1 MSTDFSDIG
10 RQKTDL
16 TFLEEVYSIPGGSEL
31 RNCIQCGT
39 CSGSCPT
46 SRDMDF
52 SPRRIFAL
60 TRAGYRDTVLSSTA
74 IWMCVSC
81 YSCYARCPKG
91 IKITDIFYKLKQ
103 LAKKYDYK
111 NPAAKKARVM
121 SDEFYK
127 TVKTYGR
134 NHEMT
139 MLRNFMLKTDP
150 IGAMGSAPL
159 GMHLMAQG
167 RLSMFA
173 KKDKSADDVAKIL
186 AKVDE
191 MEGGKA

>member
-1 MSTDFSDIG
+1 MGTDFSETG

-16 TFLEEVYSIPGGSEL
+16 AFLEEVYSIPGGSEL
-31 RNCIQCGT
+31 RNCVQCGT

-46 SRDMDF
+46 SRDMDY

-60 TRAGYRDTVLSSTA
+60 TRAGYRDAVLSSTA

-103 LAKKYDYK
+103 LAKKHDYK
-111 NPAAKKARVM
+111 NPVAEKARVM
-121 SDEFYK
+121 SNEFYE
-127 TVKTYGR
+127 TVKRYGR

-150 IGAMGSAPL
+150 FGAIGNAPL
-159 GMHLMAQG
+159 GLHLMGQG

-173 KKDKSADDVAKIL
+173 KKDKSANDVDKIL

-191 MEGGKA
+191 MEGGN

>member
-1 MSTDFSDIG
+1 
-10 RQKTDL
+10 
-16 TFLEEVYSIPGGSEL
+16 
-31 RNCIQCGT
+31 
-39 CSGSCPT
+39 
-46 SRDMDF
+46 MDY
-52 SPRRIFAL
+52 SPRHIFAL
-60 TRAGYRDTVLSSTA
+60 TRAGYRDAVLNSTA

-81 YSCYARCPKG
+81 YSCYVRCPKD

-111 NPAAKKARVM
+111 NPAGKKARVM

-173 KKDKSADDVAKIL
+173 NKDKSADDVAKIL
-186 AKVDE
+186 AKIDE

>member
-1 MSTDFSDIG
+1 MGTDFKAIG
-10 RQKTDL
+10 RQKPDL
-16 TFLEEVYSIPGGSEL
+16 SFLEEVYSIPGGSEL
-31 RNCIQCGT
+31 RNCVQCGT

-46 SRDMDF
+46 SRDMDY

-60 TRAGYRDTVLSSTA
+60 TRAGYRDAVLNSTA

-81 YSCYARCPKG
+81 YSCYVRCPKG

-103 LAKKYDYK
+103 LAKKNGYT
-111 NPAAKKARVM
+111 NPKMEKSHVL
-121 SDEFYK
+121 STEFSE
-127 TVKTYGR
+127 TVRRYGR

-139 MLRNFMLKTDP
+139 LLRNFMLKTDP
-150 IGAMGSAPL
+150 IGAIGNAPL
-159 GMHLMAQG
+159 GLHLMAQG

-173 KKDKSADDVAKIL
+173 KRNKSADDVVKIL

-191 MEGGKA
+191 MEGGKS